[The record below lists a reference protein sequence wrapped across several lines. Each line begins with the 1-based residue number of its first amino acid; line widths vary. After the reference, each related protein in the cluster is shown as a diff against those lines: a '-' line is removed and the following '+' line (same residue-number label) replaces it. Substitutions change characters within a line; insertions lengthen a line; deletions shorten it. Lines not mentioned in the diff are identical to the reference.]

1 MRLTNVAQML
11 LPDGRLSSYGVLAG
25 PPASSLPISFDQ
37 GRHVGAGDR
46 PGSWMGISFRLPRHE
61 TREAL
66 AAAWLHVVERH
77 GTLRTVFTA
86 DEAGGLSLHRVPVS
100 AGTWTEHE
108 VPAGLQLR
116 DVLRG
121 VLDSECRPFNRPSY
135 RLVHVEPDDGSEPAV
150 VIAADHSHLD
160 MWSLLVLVRDLLAC
174 LDDLRAGVDSP
185 GAGLPK
191 PQDFAEHTTELAER
205 GPAPD
210 EVRARWH
217 EIMEAGG
224 GEMPVFPLPLGP
236 LQPVPSERV
245 EVWDVLD
252 AAQLGRLTQRAADR
266 GTRMLPLV
274 VSEMAVV
281 TQELAGQPLRAV
293 FPVHSRYD
301 DRWHSSVGW
310 FITNA
315 VLDCPSPDL
324 DTAAAAVRETVNLG
338 SVALA
343 DVLSPWGGMPNT
355 PGMFALSW
363 LDLRRLPVGVDPG
376 PEGQYV
382 SAAIRTDGVMLWF
395 IVEDGGVHLRV
406 RYPDTP
412 EARRNVGA
420 WIDAVIHRLQVYADA
435 EAA

>member
-11 LPDGRLSSYGVLAG
+11 LPDGRLSSYGVHAG
-25 PPASSLPISFDQ
+25 PPGSPLPISFDQ
-37 GRHVGAGDR
+37 RRHVSVGDR
-46 PGSWMGISFRLPRHE
+46 VGSWMGISFRLPQHE
-61 TREAL
+61 SREAL
-66 AAAWLHVVERH
+66 AQAWHHVVERH
-77 GTLRTVFTA
+77 GTLRTAFSR
-86 DEAGGLSLHRVPVS
+86 DEDGGLALHRVEVLP
-100 AGTWTEHE
+100 GEWTEHE
-108 VPAGLQLR
+108 VSGGQQVR
-116 DVLRG
+116 DVLRQ
-121 VLDSECRPFNRPSY
+121 VLDAGCRPFTRPSY
-135 RLVHVEPDDGSEPAV
+135 RLALVEPDDGSIPV
-150 VIAADHSHLD
+150 VVLAADHSHLD

-174 LDDLRAGVDSP
+174 LDDVRAGVDAP

-217 EIMEAGG
+217 RIMEDGG
-224 GEMPVFPLPLGP
+224 GRMPVFPLPLGR
-236 LQPVPSERV
+236 LDPVPSERV
-245 EVWDVLD
+245 EVIDVLD
-252 AAQLGRLTQRAADR
+252 AAQLARLTARAADR

-281 TQELAGQPLRAV
+281 TRELADKPLRAV

-301 DRWHSSVGW
+301 DRWHASCGW

-315 VLDCPSPDL
+315 VLDCQSPDL
-324 DTAAAAVRETVNLG
+324 DTCAAAVRETVSLG

-343 DVLSPWGGMPNT
+343 DVLSPWGGMPDT
-355 PGMFALSW
+355 SGMFALSW

-382 SAAIRTDGVMLWF
+382 SAAIRTDGVMVWF

-412 EARRNVGA
+412 EARRSVGA
-420 WIDAVIHRLQVYADA
+420 WVDAVVHRLQVYADT